1 LAWQSSLGAHSYT
14 PRLLGGMLL
23 AVGGRAK
30 QRMEGKDLAA
40 AI

>member
-1 LAWQSSLGAHSYT
+1 MPLSLDHFSALADAPSNEWKGKTS
-14 PRLLGGMLL
+14 
-23 AVGGRAK
+23 